1 MELLGK
7 PGPFD
12 KALQGLEF
20 SDCWALLMT
29 RQPWGVT
36 SEIHFSLLE
45 DTACFTVLERGVH
58 GGFWKKKKQVGVFES
73 GKKVSPPGGSL
84 RNQWWGL
91 GEFLCPHSS
100 LIRCCPGHLQLRFGA
115 KPTDTQISATHWG
128 PGQSPTLS
136 NPENAGKFTDSRK

>member
-20 SDCWALLMT
+20 SYCWALLMT

-58 GGFWKKKKQVGVFES
+58 GGFWKKKQQVGVFES
-73 GKKVSPPGGSL
+73 GKKVSPPGGVTKESMVGTGRISVPPFVPDQML
-84 RNQWWGL
+84 SRSSPVEIWG
-91 GEFLCPHSS
+91 
-100 LIRCCPGHLQLRFGA
+100 Q
-115 KPTDTQISATHWG
+115 TDRHPNI
-128 PGQSPTLS
+128 S
-136 NPENAGKFTDSRK
+136 NPLGTRAKSNFKQP